1 MFKIGVEAFGSAR
14 AGHARPLQGG
24 DGEMRDGGRFR
35 RGVGT
40 PPYAR
45 ILSGGRRAA
54 SPLAAV
60 EACGGGKLPGRFTF
74 YAPHSSSNRIRCND
88 GFCFCFYGGYGAIE
102 TIAGFADEAVVD
114 FDAHNRFT
122 VNYLFLVDD
131 DFLNQRVNQLLV
143 QLRNIGILTN

>member
-1 MFKIGVEAFGSAR
+1 MYLPFIIANITVKARKTKTKGSKPKHKA
-14 AGHARPLQGG
+14 L
-24 DGEMRDGGRFR
+24 MRIWDF
-35 RGVGT
+35 
-40 PPYAR
+40 
-45 ILSGGRRAA
+45 
-54 SPLAAV
+54 
-60 EACGGGKLPGRFTF
+60 PGRFTF

-131 DFLNQRVNQLLV
+131 DFLNQRVNQFLV
-143 QLRNIGILTN
+143 QLRNIGIRGDQIGEILYALRFVVASVSNA

>member
-1 MFKIGVEAFGSAR
+1 
-14 AGHARPLQGG
+14 
-24 DGEMRDGGRFR
+24 MRE
-35 RGVGT
+35 
-40 PPYAR
+40 
-45 ILSGGRRAA
+45 S
-54 SPLAAV
+54 
-60 EACGGGKLPGRFTF
+60 PGRFTF

-131 DFLNQRVNQLLV
+131 DFLNQRVDQFL
-143 QLRNIGILTN
+143 I